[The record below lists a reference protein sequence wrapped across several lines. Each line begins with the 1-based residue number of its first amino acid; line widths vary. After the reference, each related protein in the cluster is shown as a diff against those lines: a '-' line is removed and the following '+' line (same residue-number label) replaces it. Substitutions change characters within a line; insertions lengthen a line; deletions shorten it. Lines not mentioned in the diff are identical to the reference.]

1 MIKKRSRNNLL
12 LGAISLYL
20 LATLTYMFAADYGD
34 LWSLL
39 YYTKDNLFIA
49 IIAYC
54 LRGRFKAKIIPDMI
68 VLAKLYSTL
77 SITLRL
83 LFDVRVL
90 GTYAYCFIS
99 ILAIPLI
106 VYEWQQINKNQIA
119 KFITGLVMVSFG
131 ALVSWKLS
139 EYSENNRRVEQLIR
153 ELEQKKASKVYVDKE
168 NNKQDER
175 NEKRFDKIDHKLDYI
190 IERIDKFT
198 SR

>member
-1 MIKKRSRNNLL
+1 M
-12 LGAISLYL
+12 
-20 LATLTYMFAADYGD
+20 AT
-34 LWSLL
+34 
-39 YYTKDNLFIA
+39 N
-49 IIAYC
+49 
-54 LRGRFKAKIIPDMI
+54 
-68 VLAKLYSTL
+68 
-77 SITLRL
+77 
-83 LFDVRVL
+83 
-90 GTYAYCFIS
+90 
-99 ILAIPLI
+99 
-106 VYEWQQINKNQIA
+106 QQNQIA

-168 NNKQDER
+168 NSKQDER